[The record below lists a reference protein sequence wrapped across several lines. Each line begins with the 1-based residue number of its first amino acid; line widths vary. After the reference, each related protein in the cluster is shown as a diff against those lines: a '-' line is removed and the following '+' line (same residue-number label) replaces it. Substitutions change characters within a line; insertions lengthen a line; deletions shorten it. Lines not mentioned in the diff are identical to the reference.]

1 MFTIRQGVGLALLA
15 LGLWLGWGSWQ
26 AFAQYT
32 SRMPE
37 PDYVATLADPV
48 FLIPG
53 LRALLAVLGGLM
65 ALLRWPGGA
74 FFGLASALL
83 SGFLAVAII
92 ASGGDISLW
101 DGHAIMAGVLFVLSL
116 ALFLRKR
123 TL

>member
-101 DGHAIMAGVLFVLSL
+101 DGHAIMAGVLFVFSL

>member
-1 MFTIRQGVGLALLA
+1 MFTIRQGAGLALLA
-15 LGLWLGWGSWQ
+15 FGLWLGWGSWQ

-53 LRALLAVLGGLM
+53 LRALFAVLGGLL
-65 ALLRWPGGA
+65 ALLRRPGGA
-74 FFGLASALL
+74 VLGLVSTLCA
-83 SGFLAVAII
+83 GFLAVAII
-92 ASGGDISLW
+92 ASGGDVSLW
-101 DGHAIMAGVLFVLSL
+101 QGHVVTAAALLVLSL

-123 TL
+123 TM